1 VKRFHTRWAFALTAA
16 AVLIPAG
23 AWYLIGARQL
33 TREAEQLLEVAR
45 HESSSSAERMA
56 AQLAIRLEEIVDSES
71 NRPYVHYW
79 RQFVSRGEACADPRV
94 RWSPLAWGKRHKL
107 IAAHFL
113 VDQHGRLTSPERSV
127 DVQAIDFADPTAA
140 ASRSPALPTSPAGVP
155 AAFPAAMIAG
165 PPPAASMPATVMLP
179 AAITPDVP
187 RAEPDQG
194 AQVMPFRWQTGSWEG
209 KPALMAVRQV
219 ISAGDTSVQGFV
231 VDSNGLS
238 HWLYELGSP
247 AILLPGEPRGET
259 EARVPIL
266 GATWH
271 IQVEPAPRLER
282 AVKRAAV
289 LSRQFHQS
297 YFGGVLGAM
306 LAGLCLVVLIRR
318 SERLAEERSRFAA
331 AAAHELRTP
340 LAGIRL
346 HGEMLALSLGNPR
359 RVTEYAARITDEAER
374 LTRLVS
380 NVFSYTQVDQ
390 KLLRIH
396 TEPGDIGQAVRE
408 ALTLVHPIVE
418 RMGAEV
424 VLRVEHE
431 LPPVSFDKD
440 AVHQMV
446 RNLVD
451 NAEKYSRGC
460 SDRRIEVEV
469 TSCPEAALLTVRDH
483 GPGIPP
489 SDRVGIFQPFSRHA
503 RSTEISGLGL
513 GLAVV
518 RTLALAHGGRVDYR
532 DADGGGAS
540 FTVRFPQTQAEAPL
554 TQPGP
559 QPA

>member
-1 VKRFHTRWAFALTAA
+1 LKRFHTRWAIALTAA

-33 TREAEQLLEVAR
+33 DREAQQLLEVAR
-45 HESSSSAERMA
+45 HEASSSGERMA
-56 AQLAIRLEEIVDSES
+56 AHLAIRLEELLDSES

-79 RQFVSRGEACADPRV
+79 RQFVSRGEACADPRMS
-94 RWSPLAWGKRHKL
+94 WSPLAWGKRHKL

-113 VDQHGRLTSPERSV
+113 LDQQGRITSPERSV

-140 ASRSPALPTSPAGVP
+140 ASRLPGLPGSIG
-155 AAFPAAMIAG
+155 G
-165 PPPAASMPATVMLP
+165 PPPASLQSHASLLP
-179 AAITPDVP
+179 AAASTPKP
-187 RAEPDQG
+187 PQAQPDQN
-194 AQVMPFRWQTGSWEG
+194 AQVTLFRWQTGSWEG
-209 KPALMAVRQV
+209 KPALMAVRQ
-219 ISAGDTSVQGFV
+219 IITAGETFVQGFV
-231 VDSNGLS
+231 VDNSGLS
-238 HWLYELGSP
+238 HWLFDLGSP
-247 AILLPGEPRGET
+247 AVLAPGEPRGET
-259 EARVPIL
+259 DARLPIL

-271 IQVEPAPRLER
+271 IQIETGPRLEK

-306 LAGLCLVVLIRR
+306 LAGFCLVVLNRR
-318 SERLAEERSRFAA
+318 SEHLAEERSRFAA

-346 HGEMLALSLGNPR
+346 HGEMLALSLGNPK

-408 ALTLVHPIVE
+408 ALTLVQPIVE
-418 RMGAEV
+418 RMGAELIV
-424 VLRVEHE
+424 RVACD
-431 LPPVSFDKD
+431 LPPVQFDKD

-469 TSCPEAALLTVRDH
+469 TSTPEAALLCVRDH
-483 GPGIPP
+483 GPGISL
-489 SDRVGIFQPFSRHA
+489 SDRVRIFQPFSRHA
-503 RSTEISGLGL
+503 RSAEISGLGL

-532 DADGGGAS
+532 DAEGGGAS
-540 FTVRFPQTQAEAPL
+540 FTIRFPGGPAELLIPA
-554 TQPGP
+554 PGP

>member
-1 VKRFHTRWAFALTAA
+1 M
-16 AVLIPAG
+16 
-23 AWYLIGARQL
+23 AR
-33 TREAEQLLEVAR
+33 
-45 HESSSSAERMA
+45 
-56 AQLAIRLEEIVDSES
+56 
-71 NRPYVHYW
+71 
-79 RQFVSRGEACADPRV
+79 
-94 RWSPLAWGKRHKL
+94 PLAVH
-107 IAAHFL
+107 
-113 VDQHGRLTSPERSV
+113 
-127 DVQAIDFADPTAA
+127 
-140 ASRSPALPTSPAGVP
+140 
-155 AAFPAAMIAG
+155 
-165 PPPAASMPATVMLP
+165 ATVMLP
-179 AAITPDVP
+179 PVNASVPKRAQPD
-187 RAEPDQG
+187 ES
-194 AQVMPFRWQTGSWEG
+194 AQVTPFRWQTGSWESS
-209 KPALMAVRQV
+209 PALMAVRQV
-219 ISAGDTSVQGFV
+219 ITGGETFVQGFA
-231 VDSNGLS
+231 VDHSGLQ
-238 HWLYELGSP
+238 HWLFELGSP
-247 AILLPGEPRGET
+247 AKLLPGEPRAAT
-259 EARVPIL
+259 DARVPIL

-271 IQVEPAPRLER
+271 IQVEPGPRLDR

-306 LAGLCLVVLIRR
+306 LAGFCLVVLIRR

-408 ALTLVHPIVE
+408 ALTLVQPIVE
-418 RMGAEV
+418 RLGAEL
-424 VLRVEHE
+424 VLRIEFE
-431 LPPVSFDKD
+431 LPPINFDKD
-440 AVHQMV
+440 AVHQVV

-469 TSCPEAALLTVRDH
+469 TSSPEGALLTVRDH
-483 GPGIPP
+483 GSGI
-489 SDRVGIFQPFSRHA
+489 SLADRGGIFEPFSRHA
-503 RSTEISGLGL
+503 RSAEISGLGL

-532 DADGGGAS
+532 DAEGGGAC
-540 FTVRFPQTQAEAPL
+540 FTVRFPIDGSPGPL
-554 TQPGP
+554 PHAGP

>member
-1 VKRFHTRWAFALTAA
+1 MKRFHTRWAFALTAA

-23 AWYLIGARQL
+23 AWYLLGARQL

-56 AQLAIRLEEIVDSES
+56 AHLAIRLEELLDSES
-71 NRPYVHYW
+71 NRPYFHYW
-79 RQFVSRGEACADPRV
+79 RQFVSRGDACADPRV
-94 RWSPLAWGKRHKL
+94 HWSPLAWGKRHKL
-107 IAAHFL
+107 ITAHFL
-113 VDQHGRLTSPERSV
+113 LDNLGRITSPERSI
-127 DVQAIDFADPTAA
+127 DVQAIDFSDPSAA
-140 ASRSPALPTSPAGVP
+140 ASRSPTLPASIGSPPISSTAPARETLPPAGT
-155 AAFPAAMIAG
+155 
-165 PPPAASMPATVMLP
+165 SDLQ
-179 AAITPDVP
+179 
-187 RAEPDQG
+187 REPDQT
-194 AQVMPFRWQTGSWEG
+194 AQVTPFRWQTGSWENQ
-209 KPALMAVRQV
+209 PALMAVRQV
-219 ISAGDTSVQGFV
+219 LSAGETFVQGFV
-231 VDSNGLS
+231 VDGNGLQ
-238 HWLYELGSP
+238 HWLFELGSP
-247 AILLPGEPRGET
+247 AQLLPGEPRGET
-259 EARVPIL
+259 DARVPIL

-271 IQVEPAPRLER
+271 IQVEPGPRLER
-282 AVKRAAV
+282 AVKRAAL

-306 LAGLCLVVLIRR
+306 LAGFCLVVLIRR

-346 HGEMLALSLGNPR
+346 HGEMLALSLGNPK
-359 RVTEYAARITDEAER
+359 RVTEYASRITDEAER

-396 TEPGDIGQAVRE
+396 TDPGDIGQAARE
-408 ALTLVHPIVE
+408 ALTLVQPIVE
-418 RMGAEV
+418 RMGAEL
-424 VLRVEHE
+424 VLRIECD
-431 LPPVSFDKD
+431 LPIVRFDKD

-469 TSCPEAALLTVRDH
+469 TSSPDAALLTVRDH
-483 GPGIPP
+483 GPGIAPA
-489 SDRVGIFQPFSRHA
+489 DRTRIFLPFSRHA

-532 DADGGGAS
+532 DAEGGGAS
-540 FTVRFPQTQAEAPL
+540 FTVRFPLATAELPL
-554 TQPGP
+554 PHPDQ

>member
-33 TREAEQLLEVAR
+33 AREAEQLLEVAR

-56 AQLAIRLEEIVDSES
+56 AHLAIRLEELVDFES

-79 RQFVSRGEACADPRV
+79 RQYVSRGETCADPRV

-113 VDQHGRLTSPERSV
+113 LDQHGRITSPERSV
-127 DVQAIDFADPTAA
+127 DVQAIDFADPTAS
-140 ASRSPALPTSPAGVP
+140 ASRSPGLPTSAPDAHYGS
-155 AAFPAAMIAG
+155 IAG
-165 PPPAASMPATVMLP
+165 PPPAASVP
-179 AAITPDVP
+179 AAMIVPAPVTPDVP
-187 RAEPDQG
+187 RAEPDQS
-194 AQVMPFRWQTGSWEG
+194 AQVTPFRWQTGSWEG

-219 ISAGDTSVQGFV
+219 IGSADTSVQGFV

-247 AILLPGEPRGET
+247 ATLLPGEPRGET
-259 EARVPIL
+259 DARVPIL

-282 AVKRAAV
+282 AVKRAAL

-306 LAGLCLVVLIRR
+306 LAGFCLVVLIRR

-408 ALTLVHPIVE
+408 ALTLVQPIVE
-418 RMGAEV
+418 RMGAAI
-424 VLRVEHE
+424 VLRVECD
-431 LPPVSFDKD
+431 LPAVSFDKD

-460 SDRRIEVEV
+460 SDRRIEIEV
-469 TSCPEAALLTVRDH
+469 TSTPDAALLTVRDH
-483 GPGIPP
+483 GPGISPA
-489 SDRVGIFQPFSRHA
+489 DRTGIFQPFSRHA

-532 DADGGGAS
+532 DADGGGSA
-540 FTVRFPQTQAEAPL
+540 FTVRFPIVQTEAPVPE
-554 TQPGP
+554 PGA

>member
-1 VKRFHTRWAFALTAA
+1 VKRFHTRWALALTAA

-56 AQLAIRLEEIVDSES
+56 AHLAIRLEELLDSES

-113 VDQHGRLTSPERSV
+113 LDQHGRITSPERSV

-140 ASRSPALPTSPAGVP
+140 ASRSPGVP
-155 AAFPAAMIAG
+155 ASIGG
-165 PPPAASMPATVMLP
+165 PPPPSHSEAAVSLAAATSSE
-179 AAITPDVP
+179 AP
-187 RAEPDQG
+187 RPQPDQF
-194 AQVMPFRWQTGSWEG
+194 AEVTPFRWQTGSWEG
-209 KPALMAVRQV
+209 QPALMAVRQV
-219 ISAGDTSVQGFV
+219 ISTGETSVQGFV
-231 VDSNGLS
+231 VDGNGLQ
-238 HWLYELGSP
+238 HWLFELGSP
-247 AILLPGEPRGET
+247 AKLIPGEPRGET
-259 EARVPIL
+259 DARVPIL

-271 IQVEPAPRLER
+271 IQVDAGPRLDR
-282 AVKRAAV
+282 ATKRAAALKV
-289 LSRQFHQS
+289 QFHQS

-306 LAGLCLVVLIRR
+306 LAGFCLVVLIRR
-318 SERLAEERSRFAA
+318 SEHLAEERSRFAA

-359 RVTEYAARITDEAER
+359 RVTEYAGRITDEAER

-396 TEPGDIGQAVRE
+396 SQTGDIGQAVRE
-408 ALTLVHPIVE
+408 ALTLVQPIVE
-418 RMGAEV
+418 RMGAEL
-424 VLRVEHE
+424 VLRVECD
-431 LPPVSFDKD
+431 LPPLRFDKD

-469 TSCPEAALLTVRDH
+469 TSCSDAALLTVRDH
-483 GPGIPP
+483 GPGIPQA
-489 SDRVGIFQPFSRHA
+489 DRTRIFQPFSRHA

-518 RTLALAHGGRVDYR
+518 KTLALAHGGRVDYR
-532 DADGGGAS
+532 DAEGGGAA
-540 FTVRFPQTQAEAPL
+540 FTVRFPLAAAELALP
-554 TQPGP
+554 QPGP